1 MHGELLQLVQIVCGF
16 VLMGALCWGLEKLW
30 PEKPNQPAWRAD
42 SILDVGYMA
51 LRVFLS
57 GLLVIVAGF
66 AGYKVVPHHQS
77 LIASQ
82 PLWLQ
87 AAEFLLLGD
96 FVSYWVHRYMHFQP
110 FLWRIHS
117 VHHSAEQIDWI
128 VAARDHPLE
137 LALQKLSATIV
148 LYPFGFSPALFAA
161 YVPFVATYSLL
172 IHSNLTWTYGPLG
185 YLITS
190 PAFHRWHH
198 SSEAAAID
206 KNFAQTFAVFDYVF
220 GTAYC
225 PRNQVSQRYGLVGKQ
240 LAPNMWFQLIYPF
253 KRPAKSAPDP
263 APSSPAGEDLSPA
276 QTPTLQECPTA

>member
-1 MHGELLQLVQIVCGF
+1 MHGELLQLVQIVAGF
-16 VLMGALCWGLEKLW
+16 VLMGLLCWWLERLW
-30 PEKPNQPAWRAD
+30 PEKPEQPGWRPD
-42 SILDVGYMA
+42 SILDLGYMG
-51 LRVFLS
+51 LRILLS
-57 GLLVIVAGF
+57 GMLVVMVGI
-66 AGYKVVPHHQS
+66 AGYKVVPQHQS
-77 LIASQ
+77 LVSLQ

-87 AAEFLLLGD
+87 AVEFLLLGD

-137 LALQKLSATIV
+137 LALQKLAATIV
-148 LYPFGFSPALFAA
+148 LYPFGFSPALFAV

-172 IHSNLTWTYGPLG
+172 IHSNLTWTYGPVG

-198 SSEAAAID
+198 SSETAALD
-206 KNFAQTFAVFDYVF
+206 KNFAQTFAIFDYLF

-225 PRNQVSQRYGLVGKQ
+225 PRHQVSQRYGLVGKQ
-240 LAPNMWFQLIYPF
+240 LAPNMWSQLLYPF
-253 KRPAKSAPDP
+253 QKTKRAPVAQEP
-263 APSSPAGEDLSPA
+263 NPPPFEPQPRVGCSLSNHRA
-276 QTPTLQECPTA
+276 

>member
-1 MHGELLQLVQIVCGF
+1 MHGELVQLAQIVAGF
-16 VLMGALCWGLEKLW
+16 VLMGLLCWWLERLW
-30 PEKPNQPAWRAD
+30 PEKPEQPGWRPD
-42 SILDVGYMA
+42 SILDLGYMG
-51 LRVFLS
+51 LRILLS
-57 GLLVIVAGF
+57 GMLVVMVGI
-66 AGYKVVPHHQS
+66 AGYKVVPQHRS
-77 LIASQ
+77 LVSLQ

-87 AAEFLLLGD
+87 AVEFLLLGD

-137 LALQKLSATIV
+137 LALQKLAATIV

-172 IHSNLTWTYGPLG
+172 IHSNLTWTYGPVG

-198 SSEAAAID
+198 SSETEALD
-206 KNFAQTFAVFDYVF
+206 KNFAQTFAIFDYLF

-225 PRNQVSQRYGLVGKQ
+225 PRHQVSQRYGLVGKQ
-240 LAPNMWFQLIYPF
+240 LAPNMWSQLLYPF
-253 KRPAKSAPDP
+253 QKPKRAPVAQQP
-263 APSSPAGEDLSPA
+263 NPPPFEPQPPVGCSLSNHQA
-276 QTPTLQECPTA
+276 

>member
-1 MHGELLQLVQIVCGF
+1 MHGELVQLAQIVGGF
-16 VLMGALCWGLEKLW
+16 VLMGVLCWWLERLW
-30 PEKPNQPAWRAD
+30 PEKPEQPGWRPD
-42 SILDVGYMA
+42 SILDLGYMG
-51 LRVFLS
+51 LRILLS
-57 GLLVIVAGF
+57 GMLVVMVGI
-66 AGYKVVPHHQS
+66 AGYKVVPQHQS
-77 LIASQ
+77 LVSLQ

-87 AAEFLLLGD
+87 AVEFLLLGD

-137 LALQKLSATIV
+137 LALQKLAATIV

-198 SSEAAAID
+198 SSETAALD
-206 KNFAQTFAVFDYVF
+206 KNFAQTFAIFDYLF

-225 PRNQVSQRYGLVGKQ
+225 PRHQVSQHYGLVGKR
-240 LAPNMWFQLIYPF
+240 LAPNMWSQLLYPF
-253 KRPAKSAPDP
+253 QRTTRPPLAQEPNAPPFDP
-263 APSSPAGEDLSPA
+263 QPSGVCGLSNHQA
-276 QTPTLQECPTA
+276 

>member
-1 MHGELLQLVQIVCGF
+1 MHGELIQLIQIVGGF
-16 VLMGALCWGLEKLW
+16 VLMGLLCWCLERMW

-42 SILDVGYMA
+42 SMLDLGYMG
-51 LRVFLS
+51 LRIVLS
-57 GLLVIVAGF
+57 GMVVVLAAL

-77 LIASQ
+77 MVSFQ

-87 AAEFLLLGD
+87 AVEFLLLGD
-96 FVSYWVHRYMHFQP
+96 LVSYWVHRYMHHQP
-110 FLWRIHS
+110 FLWRIHA

-172 IHSNLTWTYGPLG
+172 IHSNLTWTYGWLG
-185 YLITS
+185 YVITS

-206 KNFAQTFAVFDYVF
+206 KNFAQTFAIFDYLF
-220 GTAYC
+220 GTAYF
-225 PRNQVSQRYGLVGKQ
+225 PRNRVSQYYGLVGKQ
-240 LAPNMWFQLIYPF
+240 LEPSMWSQLLYPF
-253 KRPAKSAPDP
+253 QKPPGSAPVPSTHPP
-263 APSSPAGEDLSPA
+263 AEKVPLAGA
-276 QTPTLQECPTA
+276 